1 MNKNVC
7 QKCGEVW
14 TKHHYCEEMR
24 KHEAGIR
31 EAFARVRQLNND
43 PVRRP
48 AHYNRG
54 GVECIDAIRAQ
65 LTEDEWRG
73 YLRGQVAK
81 YNWRLGAKDDPKQEA
96 GKLLFYARLL
106 AGEDPRGK

>member
-1 MNKNVC
+1 MNRNVC
-7 QKCGEVW
+7 QNCGGVW
-14 TKHHYCEEMR
+14 SDHHQCVHFAAASLPDRPRTKH
-24 KHEAGIR
+24 
-31 EAFARVRQLNND
+31 D

-48 AHYNRG
+48 EHYNRG

-106 AGEDPRGK
+106 AGEDPRGN

>member
-1 MNKNVC
+1 MNRNVC
-7 QKCGEVW
+7 QNCGGVW
-14 TKHHYCEEMR
+14 SDNHQCVHFVTASPPDRPRTKH
-24 KHEAGIR
+24 
-31 EAFARVRQLNND
+31 D
-43 PVRRP
+43 PVHRP
-48 AHYNRG
+48 AHYNQG

>member
-7 QKCGEVW
+7 QRCGTVWEHHHKCGIAVQEFDLV
-14 TKHHYCEEMR
+14 K
-24 KHEAGIR
+24 
-31 EAFARVRQLNND
+31 
-43 PVRRP
+43 RP

-65 LTEDEWRG
+65 LSEDEWRG

-106 AGEDPRGK
+106 AGEDPRGN